1 MLTNSLLN
9 QGSIDVDDGTAYGVW
24 GDDDSPED
32 VFNKLR
38 GNCQRGQ
45 ADQILQSLS
54 FGVALSLVIMAYM
67 QIRRGG
73 MSRGSS
79 GAYVA

>member
-1 MLTNSLLN
+1 MLNNPLLN
-9 QGSIDVDDGTAYGVW
+9 QGSVQFKNGVSYGVW

-32 VFNKLR
+32 VFKKLR

-45 ADQILQSLS
+45 ADQILQSLG
-54 FGVALSLVIMAYM
+54 FGLALALVGMAYM
-67 QIRRGG
+67 QIRKGG
-73 MSRGSS
+73 MSRGGS